1 MKRVLLLGLI
11 SVLAACSSNDEVDLE
26 PADLVDFDET
36 VEIDRL
42 WSEGVGMGAGKTYT
56 LLPIAVDGDRVFAV
70 DAEGLVKSINRSS
83 GDENW
88 EVELETSISS
98 GVGASSNHVFVGTL
112 KGEVIALDAATGAEQ
127 WRTRLSSEILS
138 PPQSNGSELA
148 VQTLDGKLYGLSV
161 SDGSQLWMNDSSIPA
176 LTLRGTSTPLIT
188 STSVYAGFATGKV
201 MALDVKDGT
210 PQWEQRVAAAQG
222 RSELERVV
230 DINAAPMLV
239 GDILY
244 AVSYQGRLVALNRGT
259 GQGLWAQKASSFNN
273 LGSGMGY
280 VYISDADDSV
290 KAYDARSGALI
301 WENDQLSR
309 RQIGAPQAFGRFV
322 AVADFEGY
330 VHIMNQSD
338 GQFVARRKVDGDGVR
353 TPMVGVGDT
362 LYVYGNSGDLEALTE
377 EEE

>member
-1 MKRVLLLGLI
+1 MKRVLLIGLV
-11 SVLAACSSNDEVDLE
+11 SVLAACSSNDDVDLE

-36 VEIDRL
+36 VEMDRL
-42 WSEGVGMGAGKTYT
+42 WSEGVGMGAGSTYS
-56 LLPIAVDGDRVFAV
+56 LLPIAVEGDQVFAV
-70 DAEGLVKSINRSS
+70 DAEGLVKALDRST

-88 EVELETSISS
+88 EVELEVPVSS
-98 GVGASSNHVFVGTL
+98 GVGSSSNHVFVGTL
-112 KGEVIALDAATGAEQ
+112 KGEVVALDANTGSEV

-148 VQTLDGKLYGLSV
+148 VQTLDGKVYGLKV
-161 SDGSQLWMNDSSIPA
+161 SDGSQLWMNDSAIPA

-188 STSVYAGFATGKV
+188 STSVYAGFSTGKV

-210 PQWEQRVAAAQG
+210 VQWEQRVAAAQG

-230 DINAAPMLV
+230 DINAAPLIV

-259 GQGLWAQKASSFNN
+259 GQGLWAQQASSYNN
-273 LGSGMGY
+273 LGAGMGY
-280 VYISDADDSV
+280 IFVSGADDTV

-301 WENDQLSR
+301 WENDQLAR
-309 RQIGAPQAFGRFV
+309 RQIGAPQTFGSYV

-353 TPMVGVGDT
+353 TPMVGVGDV

-377 EEE
+377 EE